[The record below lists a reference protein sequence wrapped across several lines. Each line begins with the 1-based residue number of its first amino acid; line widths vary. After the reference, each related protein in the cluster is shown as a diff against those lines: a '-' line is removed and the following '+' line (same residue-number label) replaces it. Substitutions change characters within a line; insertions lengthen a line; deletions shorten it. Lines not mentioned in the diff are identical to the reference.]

1 MQQENSH
8 KSSSNLRI
16 LILLLVCITAGAV
29 SVTVGAVF
37 FRKTVSTMLTPDSV
51 PVKTEAYAD
60 SVKDESN
67 EEKMKSE
74 LGGGSIS
81 MAYRKTVTIS
91 LAEKTVKLMFQ
102 NPVKSVNGM
111 VLQLAVVS
119 SDGEE
124 IVIAQSDLIKPGNE
138 ITRMDLIDEEGFL
151 WEGSYKGKFNVFCY
165 APDSGEKSIVDGSVE
180 GISITVTQ

>member
-16 LILLLVCITAGAV
+16 LILLLACITAAAV

-37 FRKTVSTMLTPDSV
+37 FRKTVSMMLTP
-51 PVKTEAYAD
+51 D

-102 NPVKSVNGM
+102 NPVKSVNDM
-111 VLQLAVVS
+111 LLQLAVVS

-138 ITRMDLIDEEGFL
+138 ITKMDLIDEEGFL